1 MFQVTKLNYKCFAR
15 EIKWCDKME
24 SKTNVEVYYKDSFES
39 ARSELWFKDPERW
52 IGFVE
57 NADFSKS
64 PEQSYITLY
73 EQDGGEKPKAIDED
87 GNKLYKTHR
96 ISVGEALNMIKS
108 FMTLFKIDDYDKRFV
123 FFFLRDIKNF
133 YKVDSKSREKI
144 ENIISDLDVNTMYL
158 SHSKWLW

>member
-1 MFQVTKLNYKCFAR
+1 
-15 EIKWCDKME
+15 
-24 SKTNVEVYYKDSFES
+24 VYYKDSFES
-39 ARSELWFKDPERW
+39 ARSELWFSDKVSW

-73 EQDGGEKPKAIDED
+73 EQDGGDKPKATDEK
-87 GNKLYKTHR
+87 GYKLYKTR
-96 ISVGEALNMIKS
+96 RLSVDDAVTLIHSYTK
-108 FMTLFKIDDYDKRFV
+108 LFKISDYDKRFV

-133 YKVDSKSREKI
+133 YKLDSKLKEKI
-144 ENIISDLDVNTMYL
+144 ENIMSDLNVNPMYL